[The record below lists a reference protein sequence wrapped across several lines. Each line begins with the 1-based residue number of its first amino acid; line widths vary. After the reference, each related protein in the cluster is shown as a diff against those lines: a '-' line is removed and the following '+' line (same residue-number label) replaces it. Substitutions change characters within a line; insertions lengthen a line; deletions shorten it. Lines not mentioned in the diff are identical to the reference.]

1 MGVYV
6 GDSLV
11 AGNVGEVYTKA
22 QVDTMIAN
30 AVALAEPV
38 GSIKPFAGTTVPDGY
53 LLCDGSAISRT
64 TYAALFAVIGT
75 TYGTGD
81 GSTTF
86 NLPKL
91 NTGDPA
97 LGAEIAYIG
106 QKTDGSLPNIT
117 GSTDKIN
124 AYTHFNTTQS
134 GSLYNTEETV
144 AGRTSAGQGGGGLT
158 TIRFDASRSSS
169 IYTNGQTRV
178 KSAGVY
184 VMYCIKY

>member
-75 TYGTGD
+75 TYGAGD

-86 NLPKL
+86 NIPNYTGGRIITSDSVGVKGNGKGIGLQGGTFDGTAPYWNMRYNEYGL
-91 NTGDPA
+91 TWASGTGDNMVRFA
-97 LGAEIAYIG
+97 QSTSHSGLVAVTSGL
-106 QKTDGSLPNIT
+106 KTL
-117 GSTDKIN
+117 
-124 AYTHFNTTQS
+124 
-134 GSLYNTEETV
+134 SLY
-144 AGRTSAGQGGGGLT
+144 
-158 TIRFDASRSSS
+158 
-169 IYTNGQTRV
+169 
-178 KSAGVY
+178 
-184 VMYCIKY
+184 IKY